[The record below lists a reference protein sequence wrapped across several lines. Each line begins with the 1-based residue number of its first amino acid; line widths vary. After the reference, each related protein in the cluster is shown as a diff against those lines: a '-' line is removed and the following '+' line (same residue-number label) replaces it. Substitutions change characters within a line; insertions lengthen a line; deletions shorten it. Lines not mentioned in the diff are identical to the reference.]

1 MPAPRSV
8 SPEHPHLNRA
18 LRTLSG
24 CNRAL
29 LLVEDEATLLQE
41 ICQVIVEQAGY
52 RMAWVGRAEHD
63 EAKAVTPVAHAGVEQ
78 AYVDSLNISWADN
91 ERGCAVTGTAI
102 RTGRLSL
109 VRNLLT
115 DPKTLPWSEGA
126 RKHGIAS
133 FLSLPLPLRV
143 EGEIFGALGI
153 DAPEPDAFGAQE
165 EELLTQA
172 AEDLAFGLQAL
183 RTKAKRA
190 QAEQE
195 TQRLNH
201 ALSTRVVPTKPGAIQ
216 STVKASKPK
225 VMRWLCVRL

>member
-8 SPEHPHLNRA
+8 SPEHPYLNRA

-29 LLVEDEATLLQE
+29 LRAEDEATLLQE

-52 RMAWVGRAEHD
+52 RMAWVGRAERD
-63 EAKAVTPVAHAGVEQ
+63 AAKTVTPVAHAGVEQ

-91 ERGCAVTGTAI
+91 ERGRAVTGRAI

-133 FLSLPLPLRV
+133 FLSLPLRV

-153 DAPEPDAFGAQE
+153 GAPEPDAFGAQE
-165 EELLTQA
+165 KELLTQA

-183 RTKAKRA
+183 RTRAKRA

-195 TQRLNH
+195 VQRLNR
-201 ALSTRVVPTKPGAIQ
+201 ALSTRVSVNHALIHANEEPSLLKE
-216 STVKASKPK
+216 VCR
-225 VMRWLCVRL
+225 VLVED